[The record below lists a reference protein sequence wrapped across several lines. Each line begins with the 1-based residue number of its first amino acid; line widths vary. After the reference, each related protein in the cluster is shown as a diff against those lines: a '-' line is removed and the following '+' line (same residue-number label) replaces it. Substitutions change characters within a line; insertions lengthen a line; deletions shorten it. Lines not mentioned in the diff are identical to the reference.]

1 MSFWNKFKT
10 GLKIAK
16 VGAEVALAFTPVG
29 KATKIIEIIAKS
41 TNLGDKVIEQAER
54 GEK

>member
-16 VGAEVALAFTPVG
+16 VGAEVALAFTPAG
-29 KATKIIEIIAKS
+29 KASKIVEVIAKGA
-41 TNLGDKVIEQAER
+41 NLGDKAIEQAER

>member
-16 VGAEVALAFTPVG
+16 VGAEVALAFTPAG
-29 KATKIIEIIAKS
+29 KAAKIVEVIAKG
-41 TNLGDKVIEQAER
+41 TNLGDKAIEQAER